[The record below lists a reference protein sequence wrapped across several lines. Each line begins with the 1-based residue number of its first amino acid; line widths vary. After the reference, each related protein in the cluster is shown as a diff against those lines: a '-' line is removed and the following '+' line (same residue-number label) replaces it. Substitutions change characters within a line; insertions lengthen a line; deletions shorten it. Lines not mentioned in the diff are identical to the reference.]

1 MYSIVEITD
10 SPEDGIFVTKELSGY
25 RDIPEEEIDFV
36 VNLLRLEDRKVMAVR
51 DVPREDPFDEPPAP
65 RRKLRGAITLLA
77 IATAS
82 SVGWWYYT
90 TQYIPA

>member
-25 RDIPEEEIDFV
+25 RDIPEEEIEFV

-51 DVPREDPFDEPPAP
+51 DVPMEDPFDETPAP
-65 RRKLRGAITLLA
+65 RRKLRGAITLLV